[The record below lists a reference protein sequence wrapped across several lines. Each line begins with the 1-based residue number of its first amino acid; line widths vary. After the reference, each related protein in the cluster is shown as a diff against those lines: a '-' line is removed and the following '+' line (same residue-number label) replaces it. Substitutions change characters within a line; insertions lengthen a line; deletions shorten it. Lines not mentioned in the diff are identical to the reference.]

1 MAFELTPER
10 RAIFDELLPKYPTRQ
25 ALTIPLLHLC
35 QEQHGYVDASVIE
48 YVAKTLGVT
57 TAEVQGVVTF
67 YTLFL
72 QEKPG
77 RNVVWVCRTLSCELM
92 GAREITECFEKKLGI
107 HPGETTK
114 DGEFT
119 LLNAECLAAC
129 GQGPMIQLNDTYYE
143 NLTPDQLDGIIEQAK
158 KRRDDRVKASFS
170 PVGLR
175 THRDA

>member
-10 RAIFDELLPKYPTRQ
+10 RAILDELLPKYPTRQ

-35 QEQHGYVDASVIE
+35 QEQHGYVDGTIIE
-48 YVAKTLGVT
+48 YVAKTLAIS
-57 TAEVQGVVTF
+57 TADVQGVVTF

-72 QEKPG
+72 QQQPG

-92 GAREITECFEKKLGI
+92 GAREITHCFEEKLGI
-107 HPGETTK
+107 KVGETTK

-119 LLNAECLAAC
+119 LLKAECLAAC
-129 GQGPMIQLNDTYYE
+129 GQGPMIQLNDTFYE
-143 NLTPDQLDGIIEQAK
+143 NLSPEQIEGIIEKARK
-158 KRRDDRVKASFS
+158 HRDDRVKASFS